1 MGKYLLGLDCGHTV
15 TKAVLFDVNGKEVA
29 SGKGKNE
36 VLSLKPD
43 WQERTMEAAADAALS
58 AISEAIS
65 GIDSSEI
72 IAIGVCGHSDGLYL
86 LDKADKPL
94 RNAIFA
100 TDNRAK
106 DIADELAQ
114 TVGDEILKLIG
125 QFLFPASPGALL
137 VWLKRN
143 EPETYKKIG
152 AVLHC
157 KDWINTV
164 LTGKVGIEVSDGS
177 GSVVDMNSHKV
188 SPKVL
193 ELLGLEE
200 LTGLFGEPKFSAEL
214 FGEITEEVAIKTGL
228 KVGTPVIAG
237 SHDVHAAAIG
247 VGTYAFGETS
257 LIFGTWSINQVFA
270 DKPIPDMRWHTR
282 ATVQPNRWL
291 HMSTSPASA
300 SNANWYWD
308 LIGATEISQITEVIN
323 EANKA
328 FEKSD
333 RPLFFPYLYGGPAGY
348 AGGTNLD
355 VISNWENK
363 YEAAASV
370 MEGVVFNHKH
380 HFDML
385 SEKLDTSK
393 RIVATGGSMQSPIW
407 AQLVADIFNRE
418 IELSDT
424 QESGARGI
432 AILAGVSTG
441 IYKSIEDAIKK
452 CVGISSVVKPNQKRH
467 QLFMDRYKQYR
478 IEAKRITKV

>member
-1 MGKYLLGLDCGHTV
+1 
-15 TKAVLFDVNGKEVA
+15 
-29 SGKGKNE
+29 
-36 VLSLKPD
+36 
-43 WQERTMEAAADAALS
+43 
-58 AISEAIS
+58 
-65 GIDSSEI
+65 
-72 IAIGVCGHSDGLYL
+72 
-86 LDKADKPL
+86 
-94 RNAIFA
+94 
-100 TDNRAK
+100 
-106 DIADELAQ
+106 
-114 TVGDEILKLIG
+114 
-125 QFLFPASPGALL
+125 
-137 VWLKRN
+137 
-143 EPETYKKIG
+143 
-152 AVLHC
+152 
-157 KDWINTV
+157 
-164 LTGKVGIEVSDGS
+164 
-177 GSVVDMNSHKV
+177 
-188 SPKVL
+188 
-193 ELLGLEE
+193 
-200 LTGLFGEPKFSAEL
+200 
-214 FGEITEEVAIKTGL
+214 
-228 KVGTPVIAG
+228 
-237 SHDVHAAAIG
+237 
-247 VGTYAFGETS
+247 
-257 LIFGTWSINQVFA
+257 
-270 DKPIPDMRWHTR
+270 MRWHTR